1 VSDHAPTPTLPDHLS
16 TVLAG
21 HRAFRRDTGRF
32 IQALGTLDPGDERTT
47 RALVRWFDAAMLALH
62 HHHTIE
68 DEIFWPALRERS
80 RAFETV
86 DEQMHDEHEALDA
99 AIGAATDAVRAL
111 GTVAP
116 EDREAARRRAED
128 AVVRLR
134 ALLVE
139 HLDHEE
145 RGALPLLGEAFTV
158 DEYHQLDRKVTDL
171 FAPKEL
177 GFGACWYLDAASPTE
192 HAVIWDGLPLPLRLL
207 YRLSLR
213 RSYRRIAA
221 VLPA

>member
-1 VSDHAPTPTLPDHLS
+1 VSDQTATPTLPDHLS

-21 HRAFRRDTGRF
+21 HRAFRRDTARF
-32 IQALGTLDPGDERTT
+32 IQALGQLDPSDHRTT
-47 RALVRWFDAAMLALH
+47 VALVRWFDEAMQALH

-80 RAFETV
+80 RAFEAV
-86 DEQMHDEHEALDA
+86 DRQMHDEHEALDA
-99 AIGAATDAVRAL
+99 AIEDATSSVRAL
-111 GTVAP
+111 GAAGP
-116 EDREAARRRAED
+116 QDQEAARRRAED
-128 AVVRLR
+128 ASVRLR

-139 HLDHEE
+139 HLEHEE
-145 RGALPLLGEAFTV
+145 ASALPLLGEAFTV

-171 FAPKEL
+171 FDPEQL
-177 GFGACWYLDAASPTE
+177 GFGACWYLDAASPEE
-192 HAVIWDGLPLPLRLL
+192 HAVIWAGLPLPLRLL

-221 VLPA
+221 VLPD

>member
-1 VSDHAPTPTLPDHLS
+1 MSDQASTPMLPDHLS

-32 IQALGTLDPGDERTT
+32 IQALGRLDPSDEGTT
-47 RALVRWFDAAMLALH
+47 VALVRWFEAAMQALH

-80 RAFETV
+80 RAFAAL
-86 DEQMHDEHEALDA
+86 DRQMHDEHHALDA
-99 AIGAATDAVRAL
+99 AIEDATRSVRAL
-111 GTVAP
+111 RTAEP
-116 EDREAARRRAED
+116 RDREVARRRAED
-128 AVVRLR
+128 AAVRLR

-145 RGALPLLGEAFTV
+145 RSALPLLGEAFTV
-158 DEYHQLDRKVTDL
+158 EEYHQLDRKVTDL

-177 GFGACWYLDAASPTE
+177 GFGACWYLDAASPAE

-213 RSYRRIAA
+213 RSYLRIAA
-221 VLPA
+221 VLPN